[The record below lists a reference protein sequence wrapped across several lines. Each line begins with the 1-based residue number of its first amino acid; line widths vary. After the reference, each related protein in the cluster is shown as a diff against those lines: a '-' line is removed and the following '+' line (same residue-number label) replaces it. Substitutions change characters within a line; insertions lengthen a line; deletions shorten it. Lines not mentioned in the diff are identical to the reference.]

1 MLRKILEKVT
11 KYKTSRTLQINVFEI
26 PYNKNIWKLFSRYEL
41 LCLDQ
46 ANCSSDLIQI
56 LITHFPTPRASPAP
70 SSSLIICKI
79 LPYPAET
86 PLQHHPHYVFHRFLY
101 FVHTPSQVLDKP
113 NHIPSQAKPIKLIIN
128 LYADHNTIWANYVT
142 HQKAESLRADSLS
155 KLDNMVNNNSI
166 SNTNYVDV
174 SIK

>member
-1 MLRKILEKVT
+1 M
-11 KYKTSRTLQINVFEI
+11 
-26 PYNKNIWKLFSRYEL
+26 FSRYEL

-46 ANCSSDLIQI
+46 ANSSSDLSQI
-56 LITHFPTPRASPAP
+56 LIIHFPTPRASPAP
-70 SSSLIICKI
+70 SSSLIICQI

-86 PLQHHPHYVFHRFLY
+86 PLQHDPHYVFHRFLY
-101 FVHTPSQVLDKP
+101 FVHTPSQVLDKS

-128 LYADHNTIWANYVT
+128 LYADHNIIWANHVT
-142 HQKAESLRADSLS
+142 HPKAESLRADSLT
-155 KLDNMVNNNSI
+155 KLDNTVNNNSI